1 VSNQTNPPPEDAMRA
16 AALSGV
22 ALIVAACGVDPL
34 TTRVDLRQA
43 EFRSVDR
50 VEVVLDAGDV
60 EVVAGEE
67 VAVESRLRWSGFTPP
82 SLEMQ
87 RVGATLVVVGTC
99 GATTL
104 ACAVDV
110 SLTLPP
116 EVLVEV
122 FTEVGDVSVRDMAG
136 DVFIDTG
143 GGVVELTGLSGRVD
157 ATTDSG
163 DILGEALST
172 LELEVLAASGDVEV
186 QMLDERVDLEAN
198 TGSGN
203 IQIEVPAGAYELNLY
218 AVSGEVELSNVEEA
232 SAAAGSL
239 TAVTQRGD
247 VRVTGR

>member
-1 VSNQTNPPPEDAMRA
+1 VSNQTNPPPEVAMRA

-60 EVVAGEE
+60 EVIAGNE
-67 VAVESRLRWSGFTPP
+67 VAVESRLRWTGFTPP
-82 SLEMQ
+82 ALEMR
-87 RVGATLVVVGTC
+87 RVGATLVVSGSC

-104 ACAVDV
+104 VCVVDV
-110 SLTLPP
+110 YLTLPP

-122 FTEVGDVSVRDMAG
+122 FTEVGDVSVQGMDG
-136 DVFIDTG
+136 DLFVDTG
-143 GGVVELTGLSGRVD
+143 GGVVELTDLSGRVD

-163 DILGEALST
+163 DIVGRGLST
-172 LELEVLAASGDVEV
+172 LEIEVQAASGDIEAE
-186 QMLDERVDLEAN
+186 MLDDRVHVDAS

-203 IQIEVPAGAYELNLY
+203 IEFEVPAGAYELNLWT
-218 AVSGEVELSNVEEA
+218 VSGEVELSNVEEA

-247 VRVTGR
+247 VRITGQ